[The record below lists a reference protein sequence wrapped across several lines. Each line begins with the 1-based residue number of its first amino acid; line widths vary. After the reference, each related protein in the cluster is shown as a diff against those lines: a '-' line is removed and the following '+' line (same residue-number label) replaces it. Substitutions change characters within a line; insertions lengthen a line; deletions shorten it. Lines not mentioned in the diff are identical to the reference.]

1 MTKPTI
7 AVLTSGGDA
16 PGMNAAVRA
25 IVKVAA
31 SVSIAVLG
39 VENGYS
45 GLRAGTFRALSEHG
59 DDGRVSPSAELDFWG
74 SQGGTLLGS
83 ARELSFHEPA
93 GRAPAAKNLE
103 GLAGLLVIGGNGSLA
118 GAHALAAETKTP
130 IVGIPASIDNDV
142 GCTGTAIGVDTA
154 LNTIVEACDRICDT
168 ARAHQRAFV
177 VEVMGR
183 DCGYLAMAASVAV
196 GADAVLISE
205 RRRSPDEVVAA
216 VERTILRAF
225 ERRGKKRVLILMAE
239 GIGIPCTKLVREVQA
254 RLRPERPSAE
264 VRATVLGH
272 VVRGGNPS
280 FQDRMVAGRLGL
292 AAVGALAQGKTDVMT
307 SWMSSHPG
315 GEATSDPSVTLHPL
329 SAVLE
334 QSKALIDGTSP
345 LTQRRLQ
352 MMEAIEGVLGL

>member
-31 SVSIAVLG
+31 SVGMAVAG

-45 GLRAGTFRALSEHG
+45 GLRAGTFRPLSEHG
-59 DDGRVSPSAELDFWG
+59 DEGRVSLSPQLDFWG

-83 ARELSFHEPA
+83 ARELSFHEA
-93 GRAPAAKNLE
+93 SGRAPAAKNLE
-103 GLAGLLVIGGNGSLA
+103 AFAGLIVIGGNGSLA
-118 GAHALAAETKTP
+118 GAHALAAETSTP

-183 DCGYLAMAASVAV
+183 DCGYLAMASSVAV

-205 RRRSPDEVVAA
+205 RRRSTDEVIAA
-216 VERTILRAF
+216 VEQTIRRAF

-239 GIGIPCTKLVREVQA
+239 GVGIPCTKLVREVQN
-254 RLRPERPSAE
+254 RLKPELPSAE

-292 AAVGALAQGKTDVMT
+292 AAVGALARGKSDVMA

-315 GEATSDPSVTLHPL
+315 GEATSDPSVSLHPL
-329 SAVLE
+329 HDVLE
-334 QSKALIDGTSP
+334 QSKALIDGSSP